1 MTDSRIATFDKEDWQ
16 KILDSMN
23 FFIRCQQEELS
34 KRNVGDKEW
43 QELMEYEAIAMD
55 ILLYVLGGNS
65 K

>member
-1 MTDSRIATFDKEDWQ
+1 MTNSRIATFDKEDWQ
-16 KILDSMN
+16 KILDAMN
-23 FFIRCQQEELS
+23 YFIRCQQEELS

-55 ILLYVLGGNS
+55 ILLYVIGSDS

>member
-16 KILDSMN
+16 KILDAMN
-23 FFIRCQQEELS
+23 YFIRCQQEELS

-55 ILLYVLGGNS
+55 ILLYVIGNDS